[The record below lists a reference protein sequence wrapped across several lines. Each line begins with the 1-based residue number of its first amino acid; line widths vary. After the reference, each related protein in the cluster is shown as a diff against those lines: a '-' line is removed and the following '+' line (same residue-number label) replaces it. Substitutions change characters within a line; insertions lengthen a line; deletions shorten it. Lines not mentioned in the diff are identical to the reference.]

1 MITSCSFLR
10 RLPCWLSSPSLR
22 KAAAKEKAA
31 RAITGRLI
39 PQLPT
44 RRRFHRTADFGG
56 AAAPKGDGSGPSSL
70 GRLAGT
76 FAASA
81 IPKTTV
87 LG

>member
-1 MITSCSFLR
+1 L
-10 RLPCWLSSPSLR
+10 LSSHSLR
-22 KAAAKEKAA
+22 KTAAKEKAA

-56 AAAPKGDGSGPSSL
+56 AAAPKGDGSGPSSQ

-81 IPKTTV
+81 NPYNW
-87 LG
+87 LSG